1 MNVKNWKMTNSA
13 LGTPIIRSD
22 ALDDCYSW
30 SQEAI
35 RHFNQTAALKQML
48 SLVDNYLN
56 LDDEV
61 RSFWILI
68 PNTRELKSNTKK
80 RPLPLRRRLKAF
92 VSAAPG
98 FSRSG
103 GSCTFVPRVPWRGV
117 WRDGRLRGVHLLQLE
132 TAQRQRR
139 RRAVGGLKAAATS
152 QLSANTC
159 VTAL

>member
-68 PNTRELKSNTKK
+68 PNTREFWKLLKI
-80 RPLPLRRRLKAF
+80 
-92 VSAAPG
+92 
-98 FSRSG
+98 
-103 GSCTFVPRVPWRGV
+103 
-117 WRDGRLRGVHLLQLE
+117 
-132 TAQRQRR
+132 
-139 RRAVGGLKAAATS
+139 
-152 QLSANTC
+152 
-159 VTAL
+159 